1 MQTTSAHT
9 KKCNGKYPLHCL
21 LTKIGSQAS
30 GRGLFEICQILSPS
44 LNSFQILVMTPL
56 KIWSPPPARECSG
69 GWKTLF
75 KNLWNKKKFPSA
87 SPISREPYFS
97 GFMVFPWNLLLDSL
111 FLRFCCSSKLNAK
124 SGFKITACCTLSSDG
139 FYFFCCQNCV
149 WAQKMPSSSHCKK
162 PPSASSAS
170 MLVLLWQ
177 VEPCNY
183 LWRQSIFP
191 LLNNCGQFLRNTSS
205 PD

>member
-1 MQTTSAHT
+1 M
-9 KKCNGKYPLHCL
+9 HCL

-56 KIWSPPPARECSG
+56 KIWSPPPAGNAAVVEKPYLKIFETR
-69 GWKTLF
+69 
-75 KNLWNKKKFPSA
+75 KKFPSA

-149 WAQKMPSSSHCKK
+149 
-162 PPSASSAS
+162 
-170 MLVLLWQ
+170 
-177 VEPCNY
+177 
-183 LWRQSIFP
+183 
-191 LLNNCGQFLRNTSS
+191 
-205 PD
+205 

>member
-1 MQTTSAHT
+1 MFSGSSKCLFKFPIWLGTIWFKRIALHWCNEFEINANYLSTH

-56 KIWSPPPARECSG
+56 KIWSPPPPSG
-69 GWKTLF
+69 NAAVVEKPYLKIFETR
-75 KNLWNKKKFPSA
+75 KKFPSA

-111 FLRFCCSSKLNAK
+111 FFAILLNI
-124 SGFKITACCTLSSDG
+124 KI
-139 FYFFCCQNCV
+139 
-149 WAQKMPSSSHCKK
+149 KCKK
-162 PPSASSAS
+162 WIQNYC
-170 MLVLLWQ
+170 ML
-177 VEPCNY
+177 
-183 LWRQSIFP
+183 
-191 LLNNCGQFLRNTSS
+191 
-205 PD
+205 